1 MKRIIAVLL
10 AAGLL
15 LLAGCQ
21 GSEPSSLTS
30 PSSHELPSSSSQ
42 ADPPALTLDGVTV
55 KPGAIVLGQ
64 NGAGELPEEPSATV
78 SLTQAGEIPGL
89 VFAVSPDQT
98 TLSLSKDGEALFL
111 GTMEEFALY
120 TPPSNGSYT
129 LDLWASW
136 DGGDGEFQG
145 LCGYRILLTYN
156 LPISLTVDNTDVKQG
171 YCTVLRASHLPEGVD
186 TVTAETDLGFTPT
199 FYSYEGEMIALMPA
213 KYSFQTGEYHITLTA
228 GESTQDFT
236 ITVTD
241 GGFDVTV
248 QNFEIDQD
256 VADATVNNQQA
267 NIDYETVTRPLKNL
281 GDPEKYWDGAFQLP
295 VDSQYVAASST
306 FGRIRVINGV
316 TDQHAGIDY
325 PAPEGAQVYAPNN
338 GRVLFAGYLQL
349 TGNMICIEHGFGLKS
364 WYYHLSAVEVEAGQM
379 VKTGDPIGKVGSTGF
394 VTGPHLHF
402 TMSVNN
408 IYTNPEQYLTADP
421 LG

>member
-1 MKRIIAVLL
+1 MKRLFAALL

-15 LLAGCQ
+15 ISAGCQ
-21 GSEPSSLTS
+21 GEEPSSLPA
-30 PSSHELPSSSSQ
+30 PSSHELASQ
-42 ADPPALTLDGVTV
+42 AEPEPPALTLDGAPAQ
-55 KPGAIVLGQ
+55 PGAV
-64 NGAGELPEEPSATV
+64 TR
-78 SLTQAGEIPGL
+78 
-89 VFAVSPDQT
+89 
-98 TLSLSKDGEALFL
+98 DGEALFL
-111 GTMEEFALY
+111 GTLEEFRDYL
-120 TPPSNGSYT
+120 PPENGDYT

-136 DGGDGEFQG
+136 DGGEGSFRG
-145 LCGYRILLTYN
+145 LAGYRLRLTYD
-156 LPISLTVDNTDVKQG
+156 LPLSLTVDDTDVKQG
-171 YCTVLRASHLPEGVD
+171 YCTVLRAHYLPAGTE

-199 FYSYEGEMIALMPA
+199 FYAYEGEMIALLPA
-213 KYSFQTGEYHITLTA
+213 KYSSETGEYHLTLTA
-228 GESTQDFT
+228 GEESRDFT
-236 ITVTD
+236 LTVTD

-248 QNFEIDQD
+248 QNFEIDEE

-267 NIDYETVTRPLKNL
+267 NIDYEAATRPLKNL
-281 GDPEKYWDGAFQLP
+281 GDPEKYWEGAFQLP
-295 VDSQYVAASST
+295 IDEAYVAPSST

-379 VKTGDPIGKVGSTGF
+379 VRTGDPIGKVGSTGF

-408 IYTNPEQYLTADP
+408 IYTNPEQYLAGDP